1 MINIAICDD
10 DINICSEIENIL
22 LEYKNENN
30 VKFNIDIFNS
40 GNKFLEYLTLG
51 YTYDILF
58 LDIQIGDLTGV
69 DVGDFIRNKLK
80 DRYMKIVYV
89 SNFEKYAMK
98 LFDLKPT
105 NFLIKPLDKNK
116 LKEVLNDMLY
126 DLKIQSE
133 EFIFSF
139 KNVIFKIKYKDIIY
153 FEKIKLSKN
162 IKLITTNNEYIFK
175 DNLNKIQENLKVNDF
190 IKINK
195 SILVNFNHIKVF
207 NPNQFKIILT
217 SEEELPLSKN
227 RIKDIKEAYFNLLD
241 ERYY

>member
-10 DINICSEIENIL
+10 DVNICSEIENIL

-40 GNKFLEYLTLG
+40 GNKFLKSLENSKN
-51 YTYDILF
+51 YDILF

-69 DVGDFIRNKLK
+69 GVGDFIRTKLK
-80 DRYMKIVYV
+80 NRYMKIVYI

-116 LKEVLNDMLY
+116 VKEVLNDILY
-126 DLKIQSE
+126 DLEIQLE
-133 EFIFSF
+133 EFIFNL
-139 KNVIFKIKYKDIIY
+139 KNVIFKIKYKEIIY

-175 DNLNKIQENLKVNDF
+175 DSLNKIQENLKVNDF

-195 SILVNFNHIKVF
+195 SILVNFNHIKIF

-217 SEEELPLSKN
+217 NEEELPLSKN

>member
-10 DINICSEIENIL
+10 NVNICSELENIF
-22 LEYKNENN
+22 LEYKNENSVDFN
-30 VKFNIDIFNS
+30 VDTFSD
-40 GNKFLEYLTLG
+40 GNKFLKALENG
-51 YTYDILF
+51 KDYDVLF
-58 LDIQIGDLTGV
+58 LDIQLGNLTGI

-80 DRYMKIVYV
+80 NRYMKIIYI

-116 LKEVLNDMLY
+116 VKKVLSDVLY
-126 DLKIQSE
+126 DLKIQLE
-133 EFIFSF
+133 EFIFNY
-139 KNVIFKIKYKDIIY
+139 KNNIFKIKYKDIIY

-162 IKLITTNNEYIFK
+162 IKLITTNNEYIFR
-175 DNLNKIQENLKVNDF
+175 DSLNKIQEILKSNDF

-195 SILVNFNHIKVF
+195 SILVNFNHIKIF
-207 NPNQFKIILT
+207 SPNKFKIILT
-217 SEEELPLSKN
+217 NEEELLLGKN
-227 RIKDIKEAYFNLLD
+227 RIREIKEAYFNLLD

>member
-10 DINICSEIENIL
+10 DVNICSEIENIL

-40 GNKFLEYLTLG
+40 GNKFLKSLENSKN
-51 YTYDILF
+51 YDILF

-69 DVGDFIRNKLK
+69 DVGDFIRTKLK
-80 DRYMKIVYV
+80 NRYMKIVYI

-116 LKEVLNDMLY
+116 VKEVLNDILY
-126 DLKIQSE
+126 DLEIQLE
-133 EFIFSF
+133 EFIFNL

-175 DNLNKIQENLKVNDF
+175 DSLNKIQENLKVNDF

-195 SILVNFNHIKVF
+195 SILVNFNHIKIF

-217 SEEELPLSKN
+217 NEEELPLSKN

>member
-10 DINICSEIENIL
+10 NINICSEIENIL

-116 LKEVLNDMLY
+116 LKKVLNDMLY

-162 IKLITTNNEYIFK
+162 IKLITTNNEYIFR
-175 DNLNKIQENLKVNDF
+175 DSLNKIQEILKSNDF

-195 SILVNFNHIKVF
+195 SILVNFNHIKIF
-207 NPNQFKIILT
+207 SPNKFKIILT
-217 SEEELPLSKN
+217 NEEELPLSKN
-227 RIKDIKEAYFNLLD
+227 RIREIKETYFNLLD

>member
-1 MINIAICDD
+1 
-10 DINICSEIENIL
+10 
-22 LEYKNENN
+22 
-30 VKFNIDIFNS
+30 
-40 GNKFLEYLTLG
+40 
-51 YTYDILF
+51 
-58 LDIQIGDLTGV
+58 
-69 DVGDFIRNKLK
+69 
-80 DRYMKIVYV
+80 MKIVYV

>member
-10 DINICSEIENIL
+10 NINICSEIENIL

>member
-162 IKLITTNNEYIFK
+162 IKLITTNNEYIFR
-175 DNLNKIQENLKVNDF
+175 DSLNKIQEILKSNDF